1 MQNIRIKGMKTSPD
15 LDRKIRLTN
24 GAIIIQRE
32 DDVVIGV
39 FMVVSFRD
47 NKNKYPGDSTT
58 GYCTLIDLDTGRIAF
73 EERCSRQ
80 TTERRVLRHLTF
92 AKITPS
98 YPYKQKITY
107 DDSKF
112 RHMRIDVY
120 ANGNY
125 TFNLELGTAYT
136 DADGT
141 AYTDVDNDIYI
152 E

>member
-1 MQNIRIKGMKTSPD
+1 MQNIKIKGMKTSPN

-32 DDVVIGV
+32 DDIVIGV
-39 FMVVSFRD
+39 YMVVSFRD
-47 NKNKYPGDSTT
+47 NKNKYPDDSTT
-58 GYCTLIDLDTGRIAF
+58 GYCTLIDLDTGKIAF

-92 AKITPS
+92 AKITSS
-98 YPYKQKITY
+98 YPYKQRTTY
-107 DDSKF
+107 DDNKF

-125 TFNLELGTAYT
+125 TFNLELGEAYT
-136 DADGT
+136 DSD
-141 AYTDVDNDIYI
+141 DEIYV